1 MRISTVVSIVVVS
14 FAFLMANGC
23 VPAQKY
29 KDLQTQNRVQQDRI
43 AQLEAEAN
51 TARLQLDQLRQ
62 QLAEAQSRGGTELD
76 ALKQQVAALEQA
88 IEQKNQLIAQLQGK
102 LLRGG
107 QALPAELNSMLSD
120 LAAQYPDLIE
130 YDPNSGIVKFKSDL
144 LFTPG
149 SDKVDPQAAQGLKA
163 LVKILNSEEGANYDA
178 IVAGHTDDLRIS
190 RPETKAAHPT
200 NWHLSAHRA
209 ISVVNTLI
217 EFGVTPERLSERG
230 FSEYRPLAPNAP
242 NKKGNVKNRRVEI
255 YIVSKGM

>member
-1 MRISTVVSIVVVS
+1 MRKTVALLVVAS
-14 FAFLMANGC
+14 AAFILTCGC
-23 VPAQKY
+23 VPMQKY
-29 KDLQTQNRVQQDRI
+29 KDLQAQNRVQQDRL

-62 QLAEAQSRGGTELD
+62 QLAEATSRGGTEVDSLR
-76 ALKQQVAALEQA
+76 QQVAALEQA

-107 QALPAELNSMLSD
+107 QALPPELNTMLEE
-120 LAAQYPDLIE
+120 LAAANPDLIE
-130 YDPNSGIVKFKSDL
+130 YDPNSGVVKFKSDL

-149 SDKVDPQAAQGLKA
+149 SDKVDAKAAEALKA
-163 LVKILNSEEGANYDA
+163 LVKILNSEEGSKFDA

-209 ISVVNTLI
+209 ISVVSLLSEYGI
-217 EFGVTPERLSERG
+217 APERLSERG

-242 NKKGNVKNRRVEI
+242 NKKGNSINRRVEI